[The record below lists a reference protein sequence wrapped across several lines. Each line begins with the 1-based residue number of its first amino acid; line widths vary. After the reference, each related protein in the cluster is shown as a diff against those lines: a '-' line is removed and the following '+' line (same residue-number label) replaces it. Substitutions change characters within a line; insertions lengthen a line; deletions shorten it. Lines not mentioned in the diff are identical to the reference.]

1 MSTFFGAEIGS
12 VIGFQRFPFF
22 FGGAI
27 IKIIKGLFFR
37 KIVTFC
43 HFFAP
48 FSKLKMVGSYGF
60 SFLHFFFGGAILKAT
75 YGSLFLKK
83 GHFLMPK
90 RPQNEEVGDFFQ
102 SDPQIVL
109 SIVSFE
115 VKSY

>member
-1 MSTFFGAEIGS
+1 M
-12 VIGFQRFPFF
+12 
-22 FGGAI
+22 
-27 IKIIKGLFFR
+27 
-37 KIVTFC
+37 VTFS
-43 HFFAP
+43 HVFVP
-48 FSKLKMVGSYGF
+48 FSKLKTVGSYGF
-60 SFLHFFFGGAILKAT
+60 SFLHFFVGGAILKAT

>member
-1 MSTFFGAEIGS
+1 MVLAICT
-12 VIGFQRFPFF
+12 FF

-27 IKIIKGLFFR
+27 R
-37 KIVTFC
+37 
-43 HFFAP
+43 
-48 FSKLKMVGSYGF
+48 
-60 SFLHFFFGGAILKAT
+60 KAT

-90 RPQNEEVGDFFQ
+90 RPPNEEVGDFFQ

-115 VKSY
+115 VKSYCNFGGHFGHCEASVVSSGPMASEGPKWIPPKCPLQSAFGLQTTKSVQNVI